1 MFIAG
6 DHDANSNLRT
16 QLERII
22 ARAGLKLFQ
31 NLRATRATEL
41 AAEYPAHVAADWLGY
56 STMVAQK
63 HYWRTT
69 DADFEKATSELPEA
83 LHEAVQSAS
92 VSECNDQS
100 DSAENL
106 AMCGISDDFESKQ
119 HARQD
124 SNLRPAD

>member
-1 MFIAG
+1 
-6 DHDANSNLRT
+6 
-16 QLERII
+16 
-22 ARAGLKLFQ
+22 
-31 NLRATRATEL
+31 
-41 AAEYPAHVAADWLGY
+41 
-56 STMVAQK
+56 MVAQK

-92 VSECNDQS
+92 VSDSSDLSEPAEILAACGNS
-100 DSAENL
+100 EDSA
-106 AMCGISDDFESKQ
+106 GVK